1 MPEFRGVDQFA
12 RLARDLRLA
21 GNVELLKRMRAG
33 LAKAVRPAGGLLRES
48 AAATLPSGYG
58 GPVLAPSLSVR
69 ADIDAGFHTA
79 RASVKAH
86 ARGNPRRRDIPRINA
101 GVLAHPVH
109 GHRGRWVRQNVTP
122 GFWDRPA
129 AQLADSAYTQMQ
141 GVLDD
146 IANLIAKG

>member
-1 MPEFRGVDQFA
+1 MLQLRGVDQFA
-12 RLARDLRLA
+12 RLARDLRVA
-21 GNVELLKRMRAG
+21 GDVELLKRMRAG
-33 LAKAVRPAGGLLRES
+33 LAKSVRPAGGLVRAS

-58 GPVLAPSLSVR
+58 APVLAPSLSVR

-86 ARGNPRRRDIPRINA
+86 GRGNPRRRDIPGINA

-109 GHRGRWVRQNVTP
+109 GHRGRWVRQNVDP

-129 AQLADSAYTQMQ
+129 AQLAEGAYNAMQ

-146 IANLIAKG
+146 ITDLIAKG